1 MCVDMQSA
9 CRDRTPGSVLSVI
22 RDSALQQIDLKNDV
36 CDGRQR
42 SRSTDAAACV
52 RAQMSLV
59 KRYLELPTC
68 QVLSRKVVRKKDCVQ
83 LVLRTFCAQ
92 LSESKKKPPLAER
105 RGCQLGTDFKSHRGD
120 RIRTCGI
127 LLPKQARYQTA
138 PLPGAYRD

>member
-1 MCVDMQSA
+1 M
-9 CRDRTPGSVLSVI
+9 I

-59 KRYLELPTC
+59 KRYLELSTC

-83 LVLRTFCAQ
+83 LVLRTFCAR
-92 LSESKKKPPLAER
+92 LRESNKKPPLAER
-105 RGCQLGTDFKSHRGD
+105 QRYQLGTDF
-120 RIRTCGI
+120 
-127 LLPKQARYQTA
+127 
-138 PLPGAYRD
+138 

>member
-1 MCVDMQSA
+1 M
-9 CRDRTPGSVLSVI
+9 I

-59 KRYLELPTC
+59 KRYLELSTC

-83 LVLRTFCAQ
+83 LVLRTFCAH
-92 LSESKKKPPLAER
+92 LSESKKKPPLAGR
-105 RGCQLGTDFKSHRGD
+105 FKHQLGTGF
-120 RIRTCGI
+120 
-127 LLPKQARYQTA
+127 
-138 PLPGAYRD
+138 

>member
-1 MCVDMQSA
+1 M
-9 CRDRTPGSVLSVI
+9 I

-42 SRSTDAAACV
+42 SWSTDAAACV

-83 LVLRTFCAQ
+83 LVLRTFCAH

-105 RGCQLGTDFKSHRGD
+105 LGCQLGTGF
-120 RIRTCGI
+120 
-127 LLPKQARYQTA
+127 
-138 PLPGAYRD
+138 